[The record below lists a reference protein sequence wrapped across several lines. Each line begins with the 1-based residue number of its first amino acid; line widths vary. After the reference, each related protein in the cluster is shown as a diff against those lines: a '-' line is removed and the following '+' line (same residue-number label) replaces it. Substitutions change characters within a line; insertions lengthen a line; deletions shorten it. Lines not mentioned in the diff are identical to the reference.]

1 LGRARSASSG
11 VKAAKIV
18 IVDDDV
24 DLAEEL
30 REALADAGYL
40 VETMS
45 DSMTASGLIRGAGPD
60 VILLDIMMSGKDGFE
75 VARELAKDPETA
87 GIPIVMMTG
96 TYTCERRG
104 LARDIPGV
112 KDILIKPF
120 SCEDMVARIES
131 ARLGH

>member
-1 LGRARSASSG
+1 M
-11 VKAAKIV
+11 

-30 REALADAGYL
+30 REMLVDVGYS
-40 VETMS
+40 VETVS
-45 DSMTASGLIRGAGPD
+45 DSMTASGAIRDSGPD
-60 VILLDIMMSGKDGFE
+60 VILLDIMMNGKDGFE
-75 VARELAKDPETA
+75 VAGELAKDPETA

-96 TYTCERRG
+96 TCAH
-104 LARDIPGV
+104 ARSGRINEIPGV

-120 SCEDMVARIES
+120 SCEDMVARIEA